1 MFSNWQY
8 YYVCRLGNMH
18 NVKEVLLFLFDLSLF
33 VQKKYMYMYDYLKK

>member
-18 NVKEVLLFLFDLSLF
+18 NVKEVLLFFLFDLSLF
-33 VQKKYMYMYDYLKK
+33 VQKNICTCTTI